1 MWKTIKY
8 PTLCHSPLC
17 YEWGVLK
24 CLVVLNSQ
32 ILENGP
38 GKRKSVSSERIPD
51 PKKESKVS
59 RFGPNMVQQS
69 RIISIHNLVAI
80 HIRYRK
86 ENSLRYPDRLKSVQ
100 KLHYECSEPSNPW
113 EFWGF
118 DQRNCQSI
126 WDLQFLLFSAIDSEQ
141 IKVCALWFSHH
152 RIRRRLRWRLRCR
165 IGLLVFAQLLFDC
178 MRRWLF
184 LILWIR
190 RCLIWI
196 WSGRGNR
203 SFGSFLG

>member
-24 CLVVLNSQ
+24 WWLVLNSQ

-38 GKRKSVSSERIPD
+38 GKRKSVSSERIPNQ
-51 PKKESKVS
+51 KKESKVS

-80 HIRYRK
+80 HIRHRK
-86 ENSLRYPDRLKSVQ
+86 ESSLHYPDRQKSVQ
-100 KLHYECSEPSNPW
+100 KLHYECSEPSKPW

-126 WDLQFLLFSAIDSEQ
+126 WDLQFLLYFGYRLWTDKVLRLMIQPPPYPPTIEMTLTLSYWSFSVRSASVWLYAKMTVFDS
-141 IKVCALWFSHH
+141 VNPP
-152 RIRRRLRWRLRCR
+152 
-165 IGLLVFAQLLFDC
+165 LLDLNLKWQ
-178 MRRWLF
+178 R
-184 LILWIR
+184 
-190 RCLIWI
+190 
-196 WSGRGNR
+196 
-203 SFGSFLG
+203 

>member
-24 CLVVLNSQ
+24 CWVVLNSQ

-38 GKRKSVSSERIPD
+38 GKRKSVSSERIPN
-51 PKKESKVS
+51 PKKETKVS

-80 HIRYRK
+80 HIRHRK
-86 ENSLRYPDRLKSVQ
+86 ENSLHYPDRLKSVQ
-100 KLHYECSEPSNPW
+100 KLHYECSEPSKPW
-113 EFWGF
+113 KFRGF

-126 WDLQFLLFSAIDSEQ
+126 WDLQFLLYFGYRLWTDKGLCLMIQPPPYPPTIEMTLTLSYWSFSVRSASVWLYAKMTVFDS
-141 IKVCALWFSHH
+141 VNPP
-152 RIRRRLRWRLRCR
+152 
-165 IGLLVFAQLLFDC
+165 LLDLNLKWQ
-178 MRRWLF
+178 R
-184 LILWIR
+184 
-190 RCLIWI
+190 
-196 WSGRGNR
+196 
-203 SFGSFLG
+203 